1 MTRIPEGI
9 TFSVA
14 EETAHGM
21 MCNIMVKNTISKTA
35 LGRTYRSY
43 LKREALRYAWCN
55 QTISDEQ
62 YHDAWCDNRSYRYK
76 KILSRS
82 IKRFI
87 NKLKSYKIIIK
98 K

>member
-1 MTRIPEGI
+1 LTRIPEGI

-14 EETAHGM
+14 EETAYGM
-21 MCNIMVKNTISKTA
+21 MCNMMIKNPISKTA

-43 LKREALRYAWCN
+43 LKREASKYLWSN

-82 IKRFI
+82 FKQFI
-87 NKLKSYKIIIK
+87 NKLKSYKITIK